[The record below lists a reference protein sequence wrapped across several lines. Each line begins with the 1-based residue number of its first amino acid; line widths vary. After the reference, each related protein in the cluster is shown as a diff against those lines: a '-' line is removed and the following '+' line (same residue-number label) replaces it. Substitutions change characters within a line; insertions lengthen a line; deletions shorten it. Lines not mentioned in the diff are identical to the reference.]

1 MTLLSNSNMADFMK
15 GNLTSLSIYLLIF
28 LRFISAETSI
38 SYEQCTPSLNLGGL
52 VFSDYTRRPV
62 EHALHWS
69 KAQSE

>member
-1 MTLLSNSNMADFMK
+1 MAASMK
-15 GNLTSLSIYLLIF
+15 ISLSIYVLMF
-28 LRFISAETSI
+28 LHLISAETSI